1 MTSVLRPI
9 AMLTLIGTL
18 SGCGTVGSLV
28 DREQPTKV
36 YAGTRASAN
45 NHGGMLDTPFSL
57 MLDTALLPV
66 TIPWTIAN
74 RLFERHPAEL
84 GDQSTEMGGRE
95 RGR

>member
-57 MLDTALLPV
+57 VLDTALLPV
-66 TIPWTIAN
+66 TIPWTVVH
-74 RLFERHPAEL
+74 RLA
-84 GDQSTEMGGRE
+84 GRE
-95 RGR
+95 AARRGGQAAAKGMPGQ

>member
-9 AMLTLIGTL
+9 AMLALIGTL

-45 NHGGMLDTPFSL
+45 SHGGMLDTPFSL
-57 MLDTALLPV
+57 VLDTALLPV
-66 TIPWTIAN
+66 TIPWTLVN
-74 RLFERHPAEL
+74 RLA
-84 GDQSTEMGGRE
+84 GRE
-95 RGR
+95 AAQRGGQAAAKGMPGQ